1 MKERDKIHKRG
12 PGMTEIGTTE
22 VKVTSPERE
31 IPEKEDTPEREKTPE
46 IGIEMIEET
55 VMAGALEQHTP
66 EQKASEEQTDR
77 TLTEIEE
84 ETTHTTEGNSQNQ
97 SITEEERIQETDKE
111 TEMIQ

>member
-22 VKVTSPERE
+22 VKETSPERE

-46 IGIEMIEET
+46 IGIEMTEMIEET
-55 VMAGALEQHTP
+55 AMAGALEQHTP

-84 ETTHTTEGNSQNQ
+84 ETTHTTEGNSQK
-97 SITEEERIQETDKE
+97 IF
-111 TEMIQ
+111 